1 MLRLIVLTI
10 NAMTAAD
17 EVIIPVQAQ
26 YLPAKGM
33 TQLMRSISMVRTHTN
48 ENLKIAGIV
57 MTLVDGRTNLAKD
70 VINSIRTSYGMAI
83 RIYDTQIPMAV
94 KAAEASKTGK
104 SIFEYDASSKPAQ
117 AYMALTKE
125 VISDAERNRKRD
137 KAAITR

>member
-1 MLRLIVLTI
+1 
-10 NAMTAAD
+10 
-17 EVIIPVQAQ
+17 
-26 YLPAKGM
+26 
-33 TQLMRSISMVRTHTN
+33 MVRTHTN